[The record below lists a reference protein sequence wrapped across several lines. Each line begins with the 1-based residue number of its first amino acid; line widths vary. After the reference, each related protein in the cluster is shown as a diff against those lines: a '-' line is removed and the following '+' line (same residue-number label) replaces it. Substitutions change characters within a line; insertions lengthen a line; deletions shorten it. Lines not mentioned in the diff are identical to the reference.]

1 MTAGTASLTNV
12 KDLSG
17 KVAVVTGASSGI
29 GAAVSEVFLEQGA
42 TVIGVARTVGV
53 LQQMAARWPGR
64 FVAVAADVRDAEELL
79 VHLAAAVER
88 VGGIDVVVNNAGVAP
103 AATIDET
110 TVGLFSDTI
119 SVNLVAPA
127 AVIHALWPSL
137 VSRGG
142 CIVNVSS
149 LAQLDPFPGFFAYAA
164 SKGGLHMLT
173 VVAAAEGADH
183 GVRAF
188 TVAPGV
194 VDTPLHRALMPES
207 IPPVDGRASVLAPS
221 DVARVVLD
229 VVRGV
234 HDRWNG
240 WTLAMPAPAAVD
252 AIRSWVDAH
261 PGGGVHVL
269 Q

>member
-1 MTAGTASLTNV
+1 M

-17 KVAVVTGASSGI
+17 AVVVVTGASSGI
-29 GAAVSEVFLEQGA
+29 GAAVAELFLERGA
-42 TVIGVARTVGV
+42 MVIGVARSVDALGR
-53 LQQMAARWPGR
+53 MAARWPGR
-64 FVAVAADVRDAEELL
+64 FVSVTADVRDANGL
-79 VHLAAAVER
+79 VER
-88 VGGIDVVVNNAGVAP
+88 LAGEVERLGGVDVVVNNAGVAP
-103 AATIDET
+103 AAAIDQT
-110 TVGLFSDTI
+110 TAELFEDTI
-119 SVNLVAPA
+119 AVNLVAPA

-137 VSRGG
+137 ASRGG

-173 VVAAAEGADH
+173 VVAAAEGCDN

-188 TVAPGV
+188 TLAPGV

-207 IPPVDGRASVLAPS
+207 IPPVGGKPSVLAPS

-229 VVRGV
+229 IVEGV

-252 AIRSWVDAH
+252 AIQSWVDAH